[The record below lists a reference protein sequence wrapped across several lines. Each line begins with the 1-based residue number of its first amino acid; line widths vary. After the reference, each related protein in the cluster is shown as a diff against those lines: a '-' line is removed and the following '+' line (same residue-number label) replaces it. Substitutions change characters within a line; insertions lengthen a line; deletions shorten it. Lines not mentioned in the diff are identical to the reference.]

1 MKLSEEISEPE
12 PETDVEIISEDAI
25 MSVDNKVIIKEKII
39 K

>member
-1 MKLSEEISEPE
+1 MKLSEEISESE

>member
-1 MKLSEEISEPE
+1 MKLSEKISEPE

-25 MSVDNKVIIKEKII
+25 MSVDNKVMIKEKII